1 MQKALL
7 LVEKGKNIKNMERE
21 AARYCEEKNL
31 IYCGNISI
39 SAEQIIEEP
48 NKVFQQIKDQQ
59 PDVVLSE
66 GSFMMMSEMSRPIS
80 VLLLMEE
87 EGIECAD
94 MNHDIPVRQYIENI
108 KRTMAHQIQDHES
121 KHVPVIVLYE
131 GTSNYQK
138 DKDFIDIAR
147 FIKDKLHCD
156 SFSLVLY
163 KNEHIGMLDELK
175 NSIVDST
182 PSYIIQRN
190 PFHIPLLKGLMDMI
204 KESSDD
210 LDIKLLDMEDVR
222 AKLYQEQDKNIHTD
236 MDIIL
241 H

>member
-1 MQKALL
+1 M
-7 LVEKGKNIKNMERE
+7 
-21 AARYCEEKNL
+21 
-31 IYCGNISI
+31 
-39 SAEQIIEEP
+39 
-48 NKVFQQIKDQQ
+48 
-59 PDVVLSE
+59 
-66 GSFMMMSEMSRPIS
+66 
-80 VLLLMEE
+80 
-87 EGIECAD
+87 
-94 MNHDIPVRQYIENI
+94 
-108 KRTMAHQIQDHES
+108 
-121 KHVPVIVLYE
+121 
-131 GTSNYQK
+131 
-138 DKDFIDIAR
+138 IDIAR
-147 FIKDKLHCD
+147 FIKEKLHCD
-156 SFSLVLY
+156 RFSLMLY

-222 AKLYQEQDKNIHTD
+222 TELYPEQDKNIHTD